1 MNVEKLVG
9 TINKYKTME
18 KKVKKYLSTLP
29 DEEIKNL
36 YDSIEFTPFPVFLR
50 KEYQK
55 RFSNNL

>member
-9 TINKYKTME
+9 IKNNYKTME
-18 KKVKKYLSTLP
+18 KKVKKYLRTLP

-36 YDSIEFTPFPVFLR
+36 YEGIEFTPFPVFLR

-55 RFSNNL
+55 RFSIRS